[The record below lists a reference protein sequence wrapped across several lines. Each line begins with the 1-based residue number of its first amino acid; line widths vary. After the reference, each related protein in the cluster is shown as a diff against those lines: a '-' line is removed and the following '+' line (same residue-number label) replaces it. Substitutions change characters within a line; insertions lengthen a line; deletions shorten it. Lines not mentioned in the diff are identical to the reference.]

1 MTAGTLVFVEH
12 RDGRIKQASLEALG
26 EGRRQKDAGGAPLV
40 AVVLGSDTASIAAET
55 AKLGCDRVIS
65 VDQGYLAKYDC
76 AAYGKALAEVA
87 ADVKP
92 SLVLLAG
99 TTMGRDLGPY
109 AAAKLDAGYAADC
122 IGLLREG
129 GTVVVRRPVYAGKA
143 IATVKSEAATF
154 VCSLRPKA
162 FEAGSAAAGAAA
174 PVATFTPKAEPDL
187 VKAIAKSIVQ
197 NDTGKLDVAEAD
209 IIVSGGR
216 GVGGPEGFKPVEEL
230 AKVLGAAVGA
240 SRAVVDLGWREHAAQ
255 VGQTGKTVSPTLY
268 IACGISGAIQHLAGM
283 RTSKVI
289 VAINRDPEAPIF
301 KVATYGIVGDLFE
314 VVPALTEAFRAALA
328 ARH

>member
-12 RDGRIKQASLEALG
+12 QDGRVKQASLEALG
-26 EGRRQKDAGGAPLV
+26 EARRQRDQGGAPLV
-40 AVVLGSDTASIAAET
+40 AVVLGSGIGTVASEV
-55 AKLGCDRVIS
+55 AKHGCDKVVA
-65 VDQGYLAKYDC
+65 VDQGFLAKFDC
-76 AAYGKALAEVA
+76 AAFGKALAGVA
-87 ADVKP
+87 TEVKP
-92 SLVLLAG
+92 ALVLLAA

-109 AAAKLDAGYAADC
+109 AAARLDGGYAADC
-122 IGLLREG
+122 IGILREG
-129 GTVVVRRPVYAGKA
+129 GRIRARRPVYAGKA
-143 IATVKSEAATF
+143 IATVEGAASPL

-162 FEAGSAAAGAAA
+162 FEASQETGAAS
-174 PVATFTPKAEPDL
+174 PVESFTPRAEPDL
-187 VKAIAKSIVQ
+187 VKAVARSVVR
-197 NDTGKLDVAEAD
+197 NDTGRLDVSEAD

-216 GVGGPEGFKPVEEL
+216 GVGGPEGFKPVEDL

-301 KVATYGIVGDLFE
+301 KIATYGIVGDLFE
-314 VVPALTEAFRAALA
+314 VLPALTEAFRQALA

>member
-12 RDGRIKQASLEALG
+12 KDGKVKQASLEALG
-26 EGRRQKDAGGAPLV
+26 EGRRQKEQGGGPLV
-40 AVVLGSDTASIAAET
+40 ALVLGSGIDAIAAEV
-55 AKLGCDRVIS
+55 AKHGCDKVIA
-65 VDQGYLAKYDC
+65 VDQGWLAKYDC
-76 AAYGKALAEVA
+76 AAFGKTLAGVA
-87 ADVKP
+87 AQVKP
-92 SLVLLAG
+92 ALVLLAG
-99 TTMGRDLGPY
+99 TTTGRDLGPY
-109 AAAKLDAGYAADC
+109 AAARLDGAYAADC
-122 IGLLREG
+122 VGLVREG
-129 GTVVVRRPVYAGKA
+129 GRLRARRPVYAGKA
-143 IATVKSEAATF
+143 IATVEAAASPL

-162 FEAGSAAAGAAA
+162 FEASHGNGSGS
-174 PVATFTPKAEPDL
+174 PVEKLTPAAEPDV
-187 VKAIAKSIVQ
+187 VKAVARSIVR
-197 NDTGKLDVAEAD
+197 NDTGRLDVAEAD

-240 SRAVVDLGWREHAAQ
+240 SRAVVDLGWREHGAQ

-301 KVATYGIVGDLFE
+301 KIATYGIVGDLFE
-314 VVPALTEAFRAALA
+314 VVPALTEAFREALA